1 MTRVRAVF
9 RRSASREAN
18 GPRTSRGGRFL
29 AADFEEGSGVRGGT
43 RYMATY
49 ATGVLPGREGL
60 TGCAGSR
67 RRHVCMTADLAGR
80 RAELELSLPIA
91 QEGGAA

>member
-1 MTRVRAVF
+1 MAT
-9 RRSASREAN
+9 
-18 GPRTSRGGRFL
+18 G
-29 AADFEEGSGVRGGT
+29 FEEGSGVKGGT

-67 RRHVCMTADLAGR
+67 RRRAYVPTDLAGR
-80 RAELELSLPIA
+80 RAEPELGLRA
-91 QEGGAA
+91 VQEGGAA

>member
-1 MTRVRAVF
+1 MAT
-9 RRSASREAN
+9 
-18 GPRTSRGGRFL
+18 G
-29 AADFEEGSGVRGGT
+29 FEEGSGVKGGT

-60 TGCAGSR
+60 TGRAGGCYR
-67 RRHVCMTADLAGR
+67 RAYMPVDLAGR
-80 RAELELSLPIA
+80 RAELEPGLCAA

>member
-1 MTRVRAVF
+1 MAT
-9 RRSASREAN
+9 
-18 GPRTSRGGRFL
+18 G
-29 AADFEEGSGVRGGT
+29 FEEGSGVKGGT

-67 RRHVCMTADLAGR
+67 RRRTCMPADLAGR
-80 RAELELSLPIA
+80 RAELELGLHVA
-91 QEGGAA
+91 QEGGVA